1 MFELWKG
8 HAMTMWQRQVIVSI
22 VIVTIASGVAA
33 TAPLLAQPTTQPA
46 QPAPQQP
53 APSQP
58 APQHPPQ
65 PPQQPPTTQ
74 EAPTGAAALGVD
86 PVLGLTVVQV
96 ALIVAAMGLFG
107 VVIGGGI
114 TYFVQTFLDNN
125 RREVTEQRVAYA
137 LLVQVTAFATG
148 TKIALDRITSSL
160 GETALPQPNKALS
173 EAMRK
178 GEIPIPA
185 AWCVLIASA
194 IDGDKAFR
202 SNVGSLIGLFADTT
216 ASFNESLTAMQI
228 GGKDFADFPKPVI
241 AAHAAAV
248 KEIAGCKG
256 AFKSLAGALADENV
270 SGEVLGQLALGTW
283 ESMKRVSSSLE
294 ALRVS
299 VIEPAKVSAA
309 EAQAMHAQF
318 AAAAQAQN
326 EAGLASNF
334 GYNRAV
340 ELINA
345 AIYGRSGA
353 TGPTG

>member
-1 MFELWKG
+1 M
-8 HAMTMWQRQVIVSI
+8 
-22 VIVTIASGVAA
+22 
-33 TAPLLAQPTTQPA
+33 
-46 QPAPQQP
+46 
-53 APSQP
+53 
-58 APQHPPQ
+58 
-65 PPQQPPTTQ
+65 
-74 EAPTGAAALGVD
+74 
-86 PVLGLTVVQV
+86 LGLTVVQV
-96 ALIVAAMGLFG
+96 ALIAAAMGLFG

-114 TYFVQTFLDNN
+114 TYFVQTCLDNN

-137 LLVQVTAFATG
+137 LLVQVTAFAAG
-148 TKIALDRITSSL
+148 TKIALDRITLL

-185 AWCVLIASA
+185 AWCALIASA

-202 SNVGSLIGLFADTT
+202 SNVSSLIGLFADTT

-248 KEIAGCKG
+248 KEIAGCKA
-256 AFKSLAGALADENV
+256 AFKSLAGALANENV

-309 EAQAMHAQF
+309 EAQAMHTQF